1 MSKESLDQII
11 DCLFEAAYKQG
22 YQAAER
28 HYQTMI
34 AAMQG
39 EIDHLNRS
47 KGAAKSTIKALRAQV
62 GG

>member
-1 MSKESLDQII
+1 MSKE
-11 DCLFEAAYKQG
+11 FEAAYKQG

-34 AAMQG
+34 AAMQA
-39 EIDHLNRS
+39 ELDHLNRS